1 MLVSVTDNGPGL
13 PEDDVNRL
21 FDPFRR
27 GDKKEGVTG
36 VGLGLAVSR
45 MIARVHGAQLI
56 AKNNADGPGA
66 TFTLILPAVREDEEK
81 KVDQP

>member
-1 MLVSVTDNGPGL
+1 MSLTDNGQEL
-13 PEDDVNRL
+13 PEDDVTRL
-21 FDPFRR
+21 LTHFRR
-27 GDKKEGVTG
+27 GDKKEGVPG
-36 VGLGLAVSR
+36 VRMGLAVSR

>member
-1 MLVSVTDNGPGL
+1 M
-13 PEDDVNRL
+13 
-21 FDPFRR
+21 
-27 GDKKEGVTG
+27 TG

-81 KVDQP
+81 KVEQP